1 MEILNTVKK
10 INDKYNGPREEKVVE
25 EKLFKPSVTLLE
37 WESPERAFK
46 KYTREFYR
54 RMGVILIFFAF
65 LLLAIQDFMV
75 IAVLGVIF
83 FVVYVFHSIPPRKV
97 VHKITT
103 NGFYYA
109 MDYHYM
115 WSELKSFHFEKKD
128 SIRYLILNTVDQL
141 PGKLYVILDKE
152 TSEDLVLKTLN
163 QYLSFDEN
171 PASNVYEDI
180 MKAFRSRVKLKSFS
194 EE

>member
-1 MEILNTVKK
+1 MEILNTVRK
-10 INDKYNGPREEKVVE
+10 INEKYSTPAPKPVE
-25 EKLFKPSVTLLE
+25 ERLYKPSVTLLE
-37 WESPERAFK
+37 WEAPERAFR
-46 KYTREFYR
+46 KYSREFYR
-54 RMGVILIFFAF
+54 RVGVILIFFAF

-97 VHKITT
+97 IHKVTT

-115 WSELKSFHFEKKD
+115 WSELQSFYFEKKD
-128 SIRYLILNTVDQL
+128 GVRYLILNTVDPL
-141 PGKLYVILDKE
+141 PGRLYVILPKDI
-152 TSEDLVLKTLN
+152 TEDALLKNLN

-171 PASNVYEDI
+171 PGSNVYED
-180 MKAFRSRVKLKSFS
+180 MMRAFKSRIKLKSFS
-194 EE
+194 VED